1 MSHIKSVLQATV
13 FVMLILTLTG
23 CSLFRSETVDDMIV
37 GSAPSNPAAID
48 YYNVYEPYSDAAE
61 GLKGTWYLHNS
72 SGGWDLILYE
82 NGFYSLQ
89 KLVGYGMDDSEVGT
103 FKLKGNVLYLSPNG
117 QLDESRRRQWAPRKL
132 LVMQNETNTI
142 LVPKRYETQFRK
154 YGSSRYV
161 CFNRKARSE
170 VMAFDEDYQ

>member
-1 MSHIKSVLQATV
+1 MQHLKAVLQTSIVITV
-13 FVMLILTLTG
+13 ILTAAG
-23 CSLFRSETVDDMIV
+23 CSLFRSDAVDDMII
-37 GSAPSNPAAID
+37 GSAPSNPSAID
-48 YYNVYEPYSDAAE
+48 YYNVYEPYNDAAS
-61 GLKGTWYLHNS
+61 GLKGTWYMHNS

-103 FKLKGNVLYLSPNG
+103 FKLKNNILYLSSNG
-117 QLDESRRRQWAPRKL
+117 QLDETRRRQWAPRKL
-132 LVMQNETNTI
+132 IVMQNETNTI

-161 CFNRKARSE
+161 CFNRRAIGE
-170 VMAFDEDYQ
+170 TVDFVPED